1 MNVVINSEFRNNNTL
16 SRRKHQRMKQ
26 QQNRAPRK
34 AVYIL
39 DQQRVKDTEEISQ
52 QWMAK
57 SRSSYLFIY
66 SGNVP
71 KDNPKI

>member
-26 QQNRAPRK
+26 QQNRTPRE

-39 DQQRVKDTEEISQ
+39 DQRWVKDTEEMSQ
-52 QWMAK
+52 QWMTK
-57 SRSSYLFIY
+57 
-66 SGNVP
+66 
-71 KDNPKI
+71 K

>member
-39 DQQRVKDTEEISQ
+39 DQQRVKDTEEMSQ
-52 QWMAK
+52 QWMTKKVEVAI
-57 SRSSYLFIY
+57 YLFR
-66 SGNVP
+66 
-71 KDNPKI
+71 